1 MVIKIEIYELL
12 KAFSM
17 QKKCFKPIYEK
28 YYDEQAPTKSHL
40 QNLYQEQ
47 QSRVFKCIG

>member
-17 QKKCFKPIYEK
+17 QKIRYNPKGKEK
-28 YYDEQAPTKSHL
+28 NINDKMTIIEFEKEINDE
-40 QNLYQEQ
+40 
-47 QSRVFKCIG
+47 

>member
-17 QKKCFKPIYEK
+17 QKIRYKPKGKEK
-28 YYDEQAPTKSHL
+28 IINDKMT
-40 QNLYQEQ
+40 
-47 QSRVFKCIG
+47 II

>member
-17 QKKCFKPIYEK
+17 QKIRYNPKGKEK
-28 YYDEQAPTKSHL
+28 IINDKMTIIEFEKEINDE
-40 QNLYQEQ
+40 
-47 QSRVFKCIG
+47 